1 MKRSCQRIIIWFLV
15 FSLLLPNFSVSVYA
29 NEVSDEI
36 ETEKI
41 IQEKKTECILIE
53 DSLSGNDVTE
63 ETIIE
68 EENLEDNS
76 CENTEFEE
84 DVENFSENNEQAEH
98 FKEFSEENN
107 GEQLNDDLENL
118 FENEYVESKEK
129 QGNIITNT
137 TNVKSS
143 LRTVDEALAWVKS
156 LEGKAYDYDGVYGAQ
171 CVDLIAG
178 YYNYLGVPVA
188 SGNGCD
194 YATNTLPTAYG
205 WQRIKDGVPQKGD
218 ILVYNGNSSNP
229 AGHVAIYEDEKILWH
244 GRYAGSGKV
253 QKTTTIKYNGFS
265 NSYWGLIRPKFTEPY
280 HNPHGVVETISG
292 GEASI
297 TIGGWVIDNDEPD
310 SAVLIHVY
318 IGGPSGSGA
327 PCYVF
332 SANIYGSDVGYH
344 RFSEVIPTDKTG
356 NVDVYIYAINIA
368 GGTNNPQIGCGTAT
382 VVADTTKPIIR
393 NAYIKDYD
401 KDGFTVVAEVEDNVG
416 IQRVRFPT
424 RRSGSDHWNWY
435 EGIKV
440 NEGIYEYRVNVSE
453 FDNYEGDYYTHIYT
467 YDNVG
472 NIAEVKHLSQYI
484 DRTSPSISSVEFN
497 RISSDTVRISS
508 VVSDDLGMD
517 HVAYAIWTHHEG
529 QDDLKWVD
537 TQFNGSEYIYDM
549 NISEHNNEKG
559 QYAVHVYAWD
569 EFDNL
574 GVFGSGF
581 NFDEL
586 YYDDIP
592 PIISNVEFERIYS
605 DTVQVSCQV
614 TDESEITKVSFPTWT
629 RYNNQ
634 DDMKE
639 PWVDHYDGIKN
650 GSTYTYTF
658 KDYEHN
664 FEKGTYVV
672 HIYAWDEFGNVTQLK
687 TENYEFNNLYNVISY
702 YSDGHRYELYD
713 DVLTWQ
719 EAKEKCEELG
729 GHLVTITSQ
738 EEQDALINLMN
749 VGRRTCYFIGSSLQN
764 GEFSWITGEDFDYT
778 NWNTGEPNNY
788 EGKENI
794 GNMYKNGTWNDTNDQ
809 ELGWGFICEYEP
821 EPTSVKAFR
830 FETDSIQLNI
840 RDSVQLPIIIEP
852 SDIQPHHI
860 KWASSNKAVA
870 QVEQGMVTA
879 VSPGN
884 AVISASYAGK
894 TITCNVEVVQRVEK
908 LEPVGNTNIGITV
921 GNHKKLDVRYLPE
934 NATTGK
940 EVFWSSSDS
949 TIVTVEQ
956 DGTINALTSG
966 NAIITASLKGNEAIQ
981 TSWNVNVNSFYISF
995 DTNGG
1000 NQLERLECRTMQIPK
1015 LPIPVKENYVFE
1027 GWYQDK
1033 ECSIPFEFT
1042 EIAEP
1047 KDFTLYAK
1055 WMESKDG
1062 LWIDGLEESYIYTG
1076 KAIKPQVNIYDGTT
1090 LLKEKVDYTI
1100 SYKNNVNVNDGTN
1113 KKTAPTI
1120 TVTGKGNYNSKETL
1134 TFAITPKNI
1143 ESADITA
1150 PDILK
1155 KYNEKVQ
1162 KAAPTVKDGKTT
1174 LKNKTHYTLEYPNLT
1189 EETSDAYKEPG
1200 TYEILI
1206 HGKGNYTGTRRITLT
1221 ISPQNLISSASVSSI
1236 DNQKYTG
1243 DEIEP
1248 TVKVTHNKK
1257 RLTEG
1262 TDYTVFYEDNVKVGT
1277 ATAVITGAGNY
1288 TGEKRVTFKITGSSI
1303 SNAKITGVPKSVPY
1317 TGNDVK
1323 AGTLGWET
1331 VPTLTVTV
1339 NKQKVTLVEGKDY
1352 LVSYL
1357 KNTNKGT
1364 ASIVFTGINQ
1374 YTGTLKKNFTI
1385 SSYHIGTDEQ
1395 KQITAYLTGDIAYDK
1410 AGSKPK
1416 PVVIYGNETLTE
1428 GKDYTLKY
1436 KNNTSVNNGSNPKK
1450 LPTVTITGK
1459 GNYTGSQ
1466 SLNFTILPK
1475 EISGLTITVPDK
1487 VQQNKKNTYKSTP
1500 KVTDISGKALS
1511 AGTDYEKSIRYT
1523 YKSDTILKD
1532 GTLRKAGDDVTS
1544 KDIPPTDTIIIVTVT
1559 GKGNYTGTL
1568 DGEYRLIKRSIGS
1581 AKVTIPAQIYTGNPI
1596 TPRMNDIKVT
1606 YGKETLGKDDYEII
1620 GYSNNVKKGNAYLT
1634 IRGIG
1639 NYGGTKKIK
1648 FTIKAKG
1655 FLWWKN

>member
-1 MKRSCQRIIIWFLV
+1 M
-15 FSLLLPNFSVSVYA
+15 
-29 NEVSDEI
+29 
-36 ETEKI
+36 TKI
-41 IQEKKTECILIE
+41 C
-53 DSLSGNDVTE
+53 
-63 ETIIE
+63 
-68 EENLEDNS
+68 EDNQ
-76 CENTEFEE
+76 NK
-84 DVENFSENNEQAEH
+84 D
-98 FKEFSEENN
+98 
-107 GEQLNDDLENL
+107 
-118 FENEYVESKEK
+118 
-129 QGNIITNT
+129 TN
-137 TNVKSS
+137 SIFYS
-143 LRTVDEALAWVKS
+143 L
-156 LEGKAYDYDGVYGAQ
+156 
-171 CVDLIAG
+171 
-178 YYNYLGVPVA
+178 
-188 SGNGCD
+188 GNGSKWMSTLEKGTTYYYQF
-194 YATNTLPTAYG
+194 YAMINGIEHKSEICTFTTL
-205 WQRIKDGVPQKGD
+205 
-218 ILVYNGNSSNP
+218 GN
-229 AGHVAIYEDEKILWH
+229 A
-244 GRYAGSGKV
+244 
-253 QKTTTIKYNGFS
+253 
-265 NSYWGLIRPKFTEPY
+265 Y
-280 HNPHGVVETISG
+280 HNPIGFVDQFGGSEALVTVSG
-292 GEASI
+292 WAL
-297 TIGGWVIDNDEPD
+297 DEDIPTEPIN
-310 SAVLIHVY
+310 LHIY
-318 IGGPSGSGA
+318 IGGPAGSGA
-327 PCYVF
+327 QA
-332 SANIYGSDVGYH
+332 ANIIADKYYH
-344 RFSEVIPTDKTG
+344 GLGERYPGAGDYHGFYADIPTSKIG
-356 NVDVYIYAINIA
+356 EEVEIYVYAINGGA
-368 GGTNNPQIGCGTAT
+368 GGSNVFLGSGFVPVTDAT
-382 VVADTTKPIIR
+382 PPEIED
-393 NAYIKDYD
+393 AYIKDVS
-401 KDGFTVVAEVEDNVG
+401 KDGYTVVAKAIDNAE
-416 IQRVRFPT
+416 ISSVRMAT
-424 RRSGSDHWNWY
+424 KRQDQSEWRWSWGTLVSKN
-435 EGIKV
+435 
-440 NEGIYEYRVNVSE
+440 IYEFYVKAEDFENKESIYQ
-453 FDNYEGDYYTHIYT
+453 NHIYAWDT
-467 YDNVG
+467 SDNQSQ
-472 NIAEVKHLSQYI
+472 ARCLDQYI
-484 DRTSPSISSVEFN
+484 DRTLPTVQNVEYKKISA
-497 RISSDTVRISS
+497 DTVRISS
-508 VVSDDLGMD
+508 HVTDNSNVQ
-517 HVAYAIWTHHEG
+517 HVAFAIWTHHEG

-559 QYAVHVYAWD
+559 QYAVHVYAYD

-592 PIISNVEFERIYS
+592 PVISNVKFERIYS

-614 TDESEITKVSFPTWT
+614 TDDSEITKVSFPTWT

-664 FEKGTYVV
+664 YERGNYAV
-672 HIYAWDEFGNVTQLK
+672 HIYAWDEFGNTTQFK
-687 TENYEFNNLYNVISY
+687 TEDYNFQNLYNVISSY
-702 YSDGHRYELYD
+702 NDGHRYELYD
-713 DVLTWQ
+713 DILTWQ

-738 EEQDALINLMN
+738 EEQDILVSLMN
-749 VGRRTCYFIGSSLQN
+749 AGRRTCYFIGSSLQN
-764 GEFSWITGEDFDYT
+764 GKMSWITGEDFDYT

-794 GNMYKNGTWNDTNDQ
+794 GNMYRNGTWNDTNDQ
-809 ELGWGFICEYEP
+809 EVGWGFICEYEP
-821 EPTSVKAFR
+821 EPTSVKKFQ

-840 RDSVQLPIIIEP
+840 RDSIQLPLIIEP

-860 KWASSNKAVA
+860 KWASSNEAVA

-879 VSPGN
+879 VSTGN

-908 LEPVGNTNIGITV
+908 LEPVGSTDIGIIV

-949 TIVTVEQ
+949 TVVTVEQ
-956 DGTINALTSG
+956 NGTINALAPG
-966 NAIITASLKGNEAIQ
+966 NSIITASLKENETIN

-1000 NQLERLECRTMQIPK
+1000 NQLERLECRSMQIPE
-1015 LPIPVKENYVFE
+1015 LPIPVKESYVFE

-1033 ECSIPFEFT
+1033 ECSISFEFT

-1047 KDFTLYAK
+1047 KDFILYAK
-1055 WMESKDG
+1055 WVESKNG
-1062 LWIDGLEESYIYTG
+1062 LWIDGLEESYTYTG
-1076 KAIKPQVNIYDGTT
+1076 KAIKPQVSIYDGTT

-1155 KYNEKVQ
+1155 KYNGKVQ

-1174 LKNKTHYTLEYPNLT
+1174 LKNKTHYTLEYPDLT
-1189 EETSDAYKEPG
+1189 EETPDAYKTPG
-1200 TYEILI
+1200 SYEILI
-1206 HGKGNYTGTRRITLT
+1206 HGKGNYTGTKKVMLT
-1221 ISPQNLISSASVSSI
+1221 ISSQNLIGSASVSSI
-1236 DNQKYTG
+1236 SNQKYTG

-1248 TVKVTHNKK
+1248 TVKVTYNKK

-1317 TGNDVK
+1317 TGNEVK
-1323 AGTLGWET
+1323 SGTLGWET
-1331 VPTLTVTV
+1331 VPALTVTV

-1374 YTGTLKKNFTI
+1374 YAGTLKKNFTI
-1385 SSYHIGTDEQ
+1385 SSYHIGTDAQ
-1395 KQITAYLTGDIAYDK
+1395 KQMTAYLTGDIVYDK

-1416 PVVIYGNETLTE
+1416 PVVMYGNETLAE
-1428 GKDYTLKY
+1428 GKDYTLSY
-1436 KNNTSVNNGSNPKK
+1436 KNNTSVNDGNNPKK

-1459 GNYTGSQ
+1459 GNYTGSK

-1475 EISGLTITVPDK
+1475 EISGLTMTVPDK
-1487 VQQNKKNTYKSTP
+1487 IQQNKKNTYKSTP
-1500 KVTDISGKALS
+1500 KVMDISGKALS
-1511 AGTDYEKSIRYT
+1511 SGTDYEKSIRYT

-1532 GTLRKAGDDVTS
+1532 GTLRKAGDEVTS
-1544 KDIPPTDTIIIVTVT
+1544 KDIPLTDTIIVVTIT

-1568 DGEYRLIKRSIGS
+1568 DGEYRLTKRSIGS
-1581 AKVTIPAQIYTGNPI
+1581 AKVSIPAQIYTGKAI
-1596 TPRMNDIKVT
+1596 TPGMNDIKVT

-1620 GYSNNVKKGNAYLT
+1620 GYSNNVKKGNGYLT